1 MQLLSVSLVCN
12 DVLMALSV
20 LDYVLSSSDANDRII
35 KAIDELRFCVKN
47 K

>member
-20 LDYVLSSSDANDRII
+20 LDYYLSSIDANDRII
-35 KAIDELRFCVKN
+35 KAIDEL
-47 K
+47 

>member
-12 DVLMALSV
+12 DVLIALSL

-35 KAIDELRFCVKN
+35 EAIYELRDFA
-47 K
+47 